1 MRLVCRYALPLAIVS
16 AVTLVAQ
23 AHPGH
28 AHEVVPAQ
36 SAWHYWLQPEHA
48 MISWVLLALP
58 TVFLLA
64 LSRRWIAIRRAQQLT
79 PVPVARR
86 RVG

>member
-1 MRLVCRYALPLAIVS
+1 MRLVCRYALSLAIVS
-16 AVTLVAQ
+16 AVPLAAQ

-48 MISWVLLALP
+48 MVSWVLLALSMA
-58 TVFLLA
+58 FLFA
-64 LSRRWIAIRRAQQLT
+64 ASRHWGAKRRAQRLT
-79 PVPVARR
+79 PVPVPRR